1 MTCPSCEAATDA
13 SSRRCAACGE
23 ALPVSPGWVIADRY
37 EIQAP
42 LGEGGMGSVFRARDR
57 ALHVMVAFK
66 VLRVKQDPTTVRR
79 FHHEVTLARKVRH
92 ESVCAVYEYG
102 EDQGLLYC
110 TMELVGGRNLREVL
124 RDQGPLPVD
133 RAYALA
139 LKAAA
144 GLQAIHEAGVLHRDL
159 KTSNIMI
166 DDKERVRL
174 VDFGIAKALTT
185 PEHESSTTE
194 TPITSHESIVG
205 TPAYMSP
212 EQVMGWP
219 VDARSDI
226 YSFGVVL
233 FELFTGQLPFHGSRA
248 AVLRKQ
254 LDEPPP
260 LHGPLAQSLPTGLAA
275 VLERAMAKDPDL
287 RHTDVAEVIRDLERT
302 RDSFHTD
309 TMDVPPA
316 VRKRRWL
323 LPAFVLV
330 ALVAALVRTQIP
342 PQRPGTVPSTIP
354 SPIPSVS
361 VPPPSPPPSP
371 TVRTISPLPSR
382 PSAKPQP
389 SPAPTTAPTTAPS
402 TMIAPTFP
410 TTLPA
415 TLAAIV
421 VPPPPTMPPVTTTTV
436 PSKPLERPPECLS
449 CPLPPYPPAAERYGA
464 EGRVELEI
472 MVDAR
477 GNVTA
482 TRVLRGDS
490 PFRAAAQKAVKAWRF
505 VPASRGGVPV
515 ESTLTKIVEFKQVPR
530 P

>member
-1 MTCPSCEAATDA
+1 MTCPSCEATTDA
-13 SSRRCAACGE
+13 SSRRCASCGE

-66 VLRVKQDPTTVRR
+66 VLRVKQDPTAVRR

-92 ESVCAVYEYG
+92 ENVCAVYEYG
-102 EDQGLLYC
+102 EDEGLLYC
-110 TMELVGGRNLREVL
+110 TMELVGGTNLHEVL
-124 RDQGPLPVD
+124 RAQAPLPVD
-133 RAYALA
+133 RAYGLA

-166 DDKERVRL
+166 DAKERVRL
-174 VDFGIAKALTT
+174 VDFGIARAMPT
-185 PEHESSTTE
+185 PEQEVSTTA
-194 TPITSHESIVG
+194 TPTTGHESIVG

-248 AVLRKQ
+248 AILRKQ

-260 LHGPLAQSLPTGLAA
+260 LHGPLAQSLPIGLAA

-287 RHTDVAEVIRDLERT
+287 RHADVAELIRDLERT

-316 VRKRRWL
+316 IRKRRWL
-323 LPAFVLV
+323 LPAFALV
-330 ALVAALVRTQIP
+330 ALVAALVRNQIP
-342 PQRPGTVPSTIP
+342 PQGPHPVSSTIP
-354 SPIPSVS
+354 SPIPSAS

-371 TVRTISPLPSR
+371 TPRTISPLPSR
-382 PSAKPQP
+382 PSAKPRP
-389 SPAPTTAPTTAPS
+389 SPAPTTPPS

-410 TTLPA
+410 TTLPT
-415 TLAAIV
+415 TLPPIV
-421 VPPPPTMPPVTTTTV
+421 VPPPTTMPPVTTSTV
-436 PSKPLERPPECLS
+436 PSKPVERPPECLS
-449 CPLPPYPPAAERYGA
+449 CPLPPYPKAAEKYGA

-477 GNVTA
+477 GNVTT

-490 PFRAAAQKAVKAWRF
+490 PFRGAAQKAVKAWRF

-515 ESTLTKIVEFKQVPR
+515 EYMVTKIVEFKQSP
-530 P
+530 PP